1 MMNNHAP
8 LKSKT
13 VRGNNVS
20 FMNKD
25 WRKTIYERTRL
36 KNIYN
41 KKQSKDN
48 WNNYKKQRNLCANL
62 KKESMKRH
70 FRNVSEGKRFSS
82 KRKFWKIIKPFLPSK
97 GFIANSNIFLKEG
110 NVIITIDKDLSETF
124 NNHYVNIIEKETGS
138 KPDTDLHKFCDMEI
152 HSAISKIKD
161 TYANH
166 PSVIETKKATK
177 KEAAFSFK

>member
-13 VRGNNVS
+13 VRGSNVS

-70 FRNVSEGKRFSS
+70 FRNVSEG
-82 KRKFWKIIKPFLPSK
+82 
-97 GFIANSNIFLKEG
+97 
-110 NVIITIDKDLSETF
+110 
-124 NNHYVNIIEKETGS
+124 
-138 KPDTDLHKFCDMEI
+138 
-152 HSAISKIKD
+152 
-161 TYANH
+161 
-166 PSVIETKKATK
+166 
-177 KEAAFSFK
+177 